1 MIRGDKL
8 KPSKSMTDLSGVA
21 ATKSKKHKKLSHLRR
36 SMSES
41 SLDMLS
47 ARHEGQLKTYIQ
59 HWPVEKLIII
69 QLVVA
74 DILVR

>member
-47 ARHEGQLKTYIQ
+47 ARHEG
-59 HWPVEKLIII
+59 
-69 QLVVA
+69 
-74 DILVR
+74 